1 MASLSRFAGLVL
13 VAAAVSACTTKKIEP
28 PAPSGPSEL
37 ATSLSLSAT
46 PDTITQDG
54 QSTSQ
59 ITVFARDAN
68 GQPIRNLSLR
78 ADIMVNNAVTD
89 FGSLSIKNF
98 ATGSDGRAVTI
109 YRAPKNVDSV
119 DRGTRVTIA
128 VTPVGGDA
136 RGDLA
141 RQVDIRLV
149 PPGTV
154 GGGVTDVPDFAIS
167 PDAPKQLE
175 TVTFDAS
182 DSNLDARLTSYEWDF
197 GDGDSGSGR
206 FTSHQY
212 REAGTYSVTLTVT
225 DQIGMVGSRSKSV
238 TVAPT
243 DLPTADFVFSP
254 AEPSFSAG
262 DEVVFNGSG
271 SQAPPP
277 RFIVEYEWQ
286 FGTPTGG
293 SATGMIV
300 TKTFPKAG
308 TYNVT
313 LTVTDDAGN
322 KNTVSKPVEVK
333 P

>member
-13 VAAAVSACTTKKIEP
+13 VATAVSACTTKKVEP

-37 ATSLSLSAT
+37 ATSLSLSAS
-46 PDTITQDG
+46 PDTISQDG

-59 ITVFARDAN
+59 IMVFARDAN
-68 GQPIRNLSLR
+68 GQPIRNLPLR
-78 ADIMVNNAVTD
+78 ADIMVNNVITD
-89 FGSLSIKNF
+89 FGMLSAKNF
-98 ATGSDGRAVTI
+98 ATGSDGRAVTV
-109 YRAPKNVDSV
+109 YTAPRKVDNVD
-119 DRGTRVTIA
+119 RQTRVTIA
-128 VTPVGGDA
+128 VTPLGGDA

-149 PPGTV
+149 PPGYV
-154 GGGVTDVPDFAIS
+154 GGGLTQVPDFQIS
-167 PDAPKQLE
+167 PTAPKQLE

-182 DSNLDARLTSYEWDF
+182 NSDLDGILTAYEWDF
-197 GDGDSGSGR
+197 GDGGGGSGR

-212 REAGTYSVTLTVT
+212 HDAGNYSVTLTVT
-225 DQIGMVGSRSKSV
+225 DQAGLTGSRSKSV
-238 TVAPT
+238 SVTPT

-254 AEPSFSAG
+254 TEPSVG

-271 SQAPPP
+271 SEAAAP

-286 FGTPTGG
+286 FGTVTGG
-293 SATGMIV
+293 SATGMIA
-300 TKTFPKAG
+300 TKKYTNAG

-322 KNTVSKPVEVK
+322 KNTVSKSVEVQ

>member
-13 VAAAVSACTTKKIEP
+13 VAAAVSACTTKKVEP

-37 ATSLSLSAT
+37 GISLSLSAS
-46 PDTITQDG
+46 PNTITQDG
-54 QSTSQ
+54 QSTSE
-59 ITVFARDAN
+59 ITIIARDAN
-68 GQPIRNLSLR
+68 GQPKRDLPLR
-78 ADIMVNNAVTD
+78 ADIMVNNVVTD

-98 ATGSDGRAVTI
+98 ATGNDGRAVTV

-128 VTPVGGDA
+128 VTPLGGDA

-154 GGGVTDVPDFAIS
+154 GGGVTDVPDFTIS
-167 PDAPKQLE
+167 PDGPKQLE

-182 DSNLDARLTSYEWDF
+182 DSNLDAKLTSYQWDF

-254 AEPSFSAG
+254 AEPTVNE
-262 DEVVFNGSG
+262 DVVFNGAASTA
-271 SQAPPP
+271 QLP
-277 RFIVEYEWQ
+277 RFIVEYKWQ
-286 FGTPTGG
+286 FGTPTSG
-293 SATGMIV
+293 SGTGMIA
-300 TKTFPKAG
+300 KKQFPKAG

-322 KNTVSKPVEVK
+322 VSTVSKEVEVQ

>member
-1 MASLSRFAGLVL
+1 MAFLSRFAGLVL
-13 VAAAVSACTTKKIEP
+13 VAAVVAGCTTKKIEP

-37 ATSLSLSAT
+37 ATSLSLSAS
-46 PDTITQDG
+46 PDVLTQDG
-54 QSTSQ
+54 RSTSQ

-68 GQPIRNLSLR
+68 GQPIQNLALR
-78 ADIMVNNAVTD
+78 ADIMVNSSITD
-89 FGSLSIKNF
+89 FGLLSMKNF
-98 ATGSDGRAVTI
+98 TTGSDGRAVTI
-109 YRAPKNVDSV
+109 YTAPKNVDSV

-154 GGGVTDVPDFAIS
+154 GGGLSDVPDFAIS
-167 PDAPKQLE
+167 PEAPKQLE
-175 TVTFDAS
+175 TVTFNAADP
-182 DSNLDARLTSYEWDF
+182 NLDAKLTSYDWDF
-197 GDGDSGSGR
+197 GDGDGGSGR

-212 REAGTYSVTLTVT
+212 REAGVYSVTLTVT
-225 DQIGMVGSRSKSV
+225 DNAGLTGSRSKSV
-238 TVAPT
+238 LIEAT
-243 DLPTADFVFSP
+243 DLPKADFVFSP
-254 AEPSFSAG
+254 AEPHVG

-271 SQAPPP
+271 SEATAP
-277 RFIVEYEWQ
+277 RFIVEYKWQ
-286 FGTPTGG
+286 FGTVTGG
-293 SATGMIV
+293 SATGMIAKKKYTAV
-300 TKTFPKAG
+300 G

-322 KNTVSKPVEVK
+322 KNTVSKSVEVE

>member
-13 VAAAVSACTTKKIEP
+13 VATAVSACTTKKVEP

-37 ATSLSLSAT
+37 ATSLSLSAS
-46 PDTITQDG
+46 PDTISQDG

-59 ITVFARDAN
+59 IMVFARDAN
-68 GQPIRNLSLR
+68 GQPIRNLALR
-78 ADIMVNNAVTD
+78 ADIMVNNVITD

-98 ATGSDGRAVTI
+98 ATGNDGRAVTV
-109 YRAPKNVDSV
+109 YRAPKKVDSV

-128 VTPVGGDA
+128 VTPLGGDA

-149 PPGTV
+149 PPGYV
-154 GGGVTDVPDFAIS
+154 GGGLTDVPDFAIS
-167 PDAPKQLE
+167 PEAPKQLE

-182 DSNLDARLTSYEWDF
+182 DSNLDANLTSYEWDF

-212 REAGTYSVTLTVT
+212 REAGAYSVTLTVT
-225 DQIGMVGSRSKSV
+225 DLVGFSGSRSKSV
-238 TVAPT
+238 LVEATE
-243 DLPTADFVFSP
+243 LPKADFVFSP
-254 AEPSFSAG
+254 SEPSVG

-271 SQAPPP
+271 SEATPP

-286 FGTPTGG
+286 FGTVSGG
-293 SATGMIV
+293 TATGMIAKKKY
-300 TKTFPKAG
+300 TTAG
-308 TYNVT
+308 TYSIT

-322 KNTVSKPVEVK
+322 KNTVSKSVEVN